1 MEKTTSHISDSL
13 HPAERHPQ
21 DKTINLLLPSA
32 ILLPMATEN
41 VLDGSEHTHVLGQLL
56 LPTSYKMHGSG
67 CQRPQA
73 WTRGKPET
81 GEKSKIQ

>member
-1 MEKTTSHISDSL
+1 
-13 HPAERHPQ
+13 
-21 DKTINLLLPSA
+21 
-32 ILLPMATEN
+32 MATEN